1 MSAFN
6 LIQTFYVNP
15 ELVANVPEV
24 HMTSVD
30 VFFKRKPAEN
40 VGNSGSEKPGVT
52 AWICKIESNDTP
64 RPGTV
69 LRNSIVQLD
78 YDQISTSTTASVA
91 TNIGFSVPVL
101 LETGKFYGIVLKF
114 EDPSYEIFVNKQG
127 DNIIGGNQITANPS
141 AGSENRFNGNYY
153 TNGNSG
159 DLQKLSD
166 RDLKFKVNVARYTAN
181 TITIP
186 LVNKH
191 YEFFTID
198 NTDTGAFV
206 GGEYVYQIVAN
217 ATGTITTSTVSQNV
231 VGIGTDFENECPENT
246 KIVVTSGGTDKVLE
260 VVAVTNST
268 HMTVDQFP
276 PFSASGLNFKVP
288 PLGYVYKVDYTE
300 NKLILVDSNAN
311 STNMFAVGN
320 VSGENRLVG
329 EFSTAT
335 ANIVSIDRQP
345 ADNFKPTFLVGNP
358 TGATYTVNYALAN
371 SSNTLSTT
379 SRNLSIGEFNE
390 SKEGSFILSRS
401 LEVNTSA
408 SGTLF
413 DNTGTRKS
421 AVANVVITITTPE
434 TERFNVPYLRSNE
447 LDFFF
452 YQNDINN
459 VYTETREVAFH
470 ANGDSYALGSIAEY
484 DTETDRNGLATT
496 KYISKTIPFKD
507 GKYAEDIRVFLT
519 GYRPAGTQIK
529 VYAKIHNAADNESF
543 ANKAWT
549 PLELKDNVDQ
559 FSSDDP
565 NNLYEYTYGFAQNPD
580 VQTELSGTAS
590 VNTDTANVIPTTT
603 DHSNNVVTGDLIR
616 LRDSEFGTNEVF
628 VVSTANSTTIS
639 TFRDVSVFSTNT
651 TGLVVDKLKYRNTA
665 WNNPAND
672 NVVRYVNSGLVEF
685 DTYSSMQIKI
695 VLLAEQSHIVPK
707 VEQVQVIGVSS

>member
-15 ELVANVPEV
+15 ELVASSPEA
-24 HMTSVD
+24 HMTSVE
-30 VFFKRKPAEN
+30 VFFSRKPGVN

-52 AWICKIESNDTP
+52 AWICQVESNDTP
-64 RPGTV
+64 RPGSI
-69 LRNSIVQLD
+69 LRNSVTQLE
-78 YDQISTSTTASVA
+78 YDQISTSTTASVGTTIA
-91 TNIGFSVPVL
+91 FSAPVL
-101 LETGKFYGIVLKF
+101 VESGRYYGIVLKF
-114 EDPSYEIFVNKQG
+114 EDEAYDVFVNKQG
-127 DNIIGGNQITANPS
+127 DNIISGSQITANPS
-141 AGSENRFNGNYY
+141 AGSENRFNGDFY

-159 DLQKLSD
+159 DLVKLSD

-181 TITIP
+181 SITIP
-186 LVNKH
+186 LVNRA

-217 ATGTITTSTVSQNV
+217 ATGTVTTTTTSQNV
-231 VGIGTDFENECPENT
+231 IGSSTDFENDCPAGS

-260 VVAVTNST
+260 VVTVTNST

-288 PLGYVYKVDYTE
+288 PIGFCYKVNYTDS
-300 NKLILVDSNAN
+300 KLVLIDSTAN

-320 VSGENRLVG
+320 STGGNRVVG
-329 EFSTAT
+329 EFSGAQ
-335 ANIVSIDRQP
+335 ANIVSIDRQA
-345 ADNFKPTFLVGNP
+345 ADNFRPTFLIGNP
-358 TGATYTVNYALAN
+358 TGASYTINYALAN
-371 SSNTLSTT
+371 TSNAISST
-379 SRNLSIGEFNE
+379 SRNLTLGEYNE
-390 SKEGSFILSRS
+390 SQESSFILSRS

-413 DNTGTRKS
+413 DNTGIRKS
-421 AVANVVITITTPE
+421 AVANVVISVTTPE

-590 VNTDTANVIPTTT
+590 VNTASANVIPTTA
-603 DHSNNVVTGDLIR
+603 DQSNNVVTGDLIR

-695 VLLAEQSHIVPK
+695 VLLAEQSHVVPK
-707 VEQVQVIGVSS
+707 VDQIQVIGVSS

>member
-15 ELVANVPEV
+15 ELVASSPEV
-24 HMTSVD
+24 HMTSVE
-30 VFFKRKPAEN
+30 VFFKRKPGEN
-40 VGNSGSEKPGVT
+40 TGSSGIEKPGVT
-52 AWICKIESNDTP
+52 AWICKVESNDTP
-64 RPGTV
+64 RPGSI
-69 LRNSIVQLD
+69 LKNSVIQLE
-78 YDQISTSTTASVA
+78 YDQISTSTTASVG
-91 TNIGFSVPVL
+91 TSIGFSVPIL
-101 LETGKFYGIVLKF
+101 LESGSFYGIVLKF
-114 EDPSYEIFVNKQG
+114 EDPSYEVFVNKQG
-127 DNIIGGNQITANPS
+127 DNIISGNQVTAKPS
-141 AGSENRFNGNYY
+141 AGSENRFNGNFY

-166 RDLKFKVNVARYTAN
+166 RDLKFKVNVAKYTAN

-186 LVNKH
+186 LVNRD

-217 ATGTITTSTVSQNV
+217 ATGTVTTSTTSQNV
-231 VGIGTDFENECPENT
+231 IGSGTDFENDCPEGS

-260 VVAVTNST
+260 VVTITNST

-288 PLGYVYKVDYTE
+288 PIGFCYKVDYTK
-300 NKLILVDSNAN
+300 NKLILIDSSAN

-320 VSGENRLVG
+320 STGGNRLVG
-329 EFSTAT
+329 EFSSAT

-345 ADNFKPTFLVGNP
+345 ADSFRPTFLIGNP
-358 TGATYTVNYALAN
+358 TGASYNINYALAN
-371 SSNTLSTT
+371 SSNTLSSTF
-379 SRNLSIGEFNE
+379 RNLTLGEFNE
-390 SKEGSFILSRS
+390 AQEGSFILSRS

-413 DNTGTRKS
+413 DNTGNRKS

-434 TERFNVPYLRSNE
+434 NERFNVPYLRSNE

-459 VYTETREVAFH
+459 VITETREVAFH
-470 ANGDSYALGSIAEY
+470 ANGDSYALGTIAEY

-529 VYAKIHNAADNESF
+529 VYTKIHNAADNDSF

-549 PLELKDNVDQ
+549 PLELKDNVDV

-565 NNLYEYTYGFAQNPD
+565 NNLHEYTYGFSQNPD
-580 VQTELSGTAS
+580 VQTQLSGTGTVTNS
-590 VNTDTANVIPTTT
+590 TNVIYTTS

-616 LRDSEFGTNEVF
+616 LRDAEFGTNEVF
-628 VVSTANSTTIS
+628 IVSTANTTAIR
-639 TFRDVSVFSTNT
+639 TFKLINT
-651 TGLVVDKLKYRNTA
+651 FGVNRSDLVVDKLKYRNTA

-672 NVVRYVNSGLVEF
+672 NVVRYVNSSLVEF

-707 VEQVQVIGVSS
+707 VDQIQVIGVSS